1 MKCEL
6 CGLNEVSIEVKQVL
20 NDDFQELHIC
30 SECAALKGI
39 KSPIDLAGMLLGGGL
54 LGDGML
60 AFGDAPDGHPDAGRR
75 AEETLSCP
83 VCHMRAKDFRS
94 ASRLGCGHC
103 YETFGTLL
111 QPMILSM
118 QRATEY
124 KGKQP
129 AQKDVRD
136 ALGSLTVQLERAIRE
151 EAYEDA
157 ARLRDQIRVL
167 QLADACL
174 AGGGTRQEELQAP

>member
-6 CGLNEVSIEVKQVL
+6 CGLNDVSIEVKQVL

-39 KSPIDLAGMLLGGGL
+39 KSPLDLAGMLLGGGL
-54 LGDGML
+54 LG
-60 AFGDAPDGHPDAGRR
+60 FGDVTDGRSDAESR
-75 AEETLSCP
+75 ADDALSCP
-83 VCHMRAKDFRS
+83 VCHMRGKDFRTS
-94 ASRLGCGHC
+94 SRLGCGYC
-103 YETFGTLL
+103 YETFVDLL

-124 KGKQP
+124 RGKQP

-136 ALGSLTVQLERAIRE
+136 ALGSLTAQLERAIQK

-167 QLADACL
+167 ELADACL
-174 AGGGTRQEELQAP
+174 AGEGRQESWPK